1 MHAEIPKSENEWK
14 KKLTPE
20 QYKILR
26 MKETEPAFSG
36 EYYHNKETGMYL
48 CAGCGAPLFSSED
61 KYDSGSGWPSF
72 DRAVD
77 EKNIKIAEDTSHG
90 MKRLEIMCGRC
101 GGHLGHIFD
110 DGPQETTG
118 KRFCVNSASLK
129 FKKM

>member
-36 EYYHNKETGMYL
+36 EYYHNKETGRCR